1 MSGGFYIGTNIEQ
14 DPRFGDA
21 SKKLLEEMDF
31 GKILKRPV
39 DMTKVNIEAIKP
51 WISER
56 IKELLGL
63 EDEVLHEFIVNM
75 LEESS
80 TPDPKMMQV
89 NLTGFLES
97 NTQEFMQSLW
107 KILLEAQKGPGG
119 IPESL
124 IQKKIDE
131 LKHKR
136 EQEELIKANIAIA
149 NQRMRGTNT
158 ANTARK
164 TTRAGRKSRWDS
176 PSLDKDS
183 GSTDDSTQH
192 ASRGRARMASNRDVL
207 LDSFRTFTKCDQ
219 SAEEI
224 ALKRLA
230 LVAAGSR
237 AKIGRAEVEFALG
250 LVNQT
255 NKLFSKG
262 ASDIR
267 KHCDAQGPGGPER
280 EAIQRTVRVVIAAFK
295 FLHANRGIAGF
306 SALAL
311 EKTMSNF
318 LTACTNAH
326 VGLWAWEGLVFLR
339 KLLLEHAN
347 SHIVAPAG
355 TNGRPRQKGSSDT
368 ARGSHVEQQEKQL
381 SGTAATLVSTRPV
394 RKPASRLKKEMS
406 PSNHGGTSDS
416 SSLVGAEGIAIGMR
430 RLSMNKQA
438 SSEESKVSEIHFPL
452 KHCQSDLAFNTLVIT
467 LLCNM
472 LRALSLSPKSQLAQ
486 KHIRSLAQRQN
497 SVLDWC
503 LRVREMDRDSM
514 DPFLGVCFRAYYALG
529 SGSGG
534 QHLAIRLL
542 GILAYAN
549 TSKRDFR
556 ELLKYAARGAALAL
570 GSASST
576 ISNVDC
582 VLLHKQVAQYY
593 ASIFEHVSP
602 LLTSASVSPEL
613 VEFCHS
619 MAQSRQNSGDL
630 KGSIVAVQYIAM
642 CGQQEDERKDSC
654 ASLIAR
660 ILVWDILVRD
670 ALLRGLMDT
679 EIESVVGGFVEL
691 VEHAIDGD
699 LRHTLAVWNSLALC
713 ADIIRRV
720 ARNVYTELRQG
731 KTEDLQLQ
739 ASKATVLAL
748 GVATR
753 IYDVYIAR
761 GAASKAESAGGTSIA
776 VLLSH
781 SAESSLVLI
790 QLALQFLEHD
800 RDVQAEIEKHS
811 DRLLKVCE
819 DEKCN
824 SDYLRNHSTVFFNRG
839 ASLYQLKI
847 YSQAA
852 QAIERAIDSLS
863 QWFVLSM
870 AKKQPTGDVFG
881 QICKRYE
888 VAASAYQANGDFDRA
903 ATTYAR
909 AVSLIVSHF
918 PDQIRSVITTADQ
931 KKNGMLPPYSSLWS
945 NSAQVE
951 KLALFVDRYVRMC
964 AGRLQKDAEETH
976 AMLSLQTYMVDSL
989 PIDRQLRGWLYELEA
1004 FYLRPFVNSATIHIS
1019 NVRVAHLE
1027 NALHAYG
1034 DLCPLGYARC
1044 LVELAKINRDSRNV
1058 DMCLDRLHAAV
1069 EIAKGLSEDCVYS
1082 LMTIAECYAWQGIVE
1097 IEKRASG
1104 LPYAIST
1111 ALRLWTLIQRI
1122 CSVPTEKEGILVL
1135 DSGCMREAVDL
1146 MILTTD
1152 LLMSR
1157 RLYSQSALIL
1167 SVALDICATCEKADK
1182 TWVPVAMQCLIGL
1195 GLNSLILGD
1204 HRRAAKYF
1212 QQIDGRCEP
1221 GVLPNHIELTSKVAH
1236 SFFQLACGDLS
1247 ASAESMAQASALAR
1261 RSLTENTSGRLAI
1274 SKRRSVNPEMLVL
1287 FSKASFTYSV
1297 MALKRGD
1304 LADSV
1309 NFGLHSYRILYS
1321 LLKSLLLSHKRSLSK
1336 STRRFQDSNRI
1347 EPEDDPFSDSK
1358 SDKPNE
1364 DETLDDQEKS
1374 DAEFLAFSSN
1384 WELQRLLIDS
1394 LAHLSEI
1401 YSVRGSVKEAEYF
1414 LNKGLEITSQLN
1426 APFQES
1432 FMRLREADIL
1442 SRKGLWDEC
1451 ATSLS
1456 KLYKTATDDFP
1467 SGLITAVDALVTEGD
1482 AWRRCGMPSQAQAA
1496 YLRAKKIVTCISEDE
1511 LDRDT
1516 RAIPVRIDEDTP
1528 RIERIISRLGR
1539 FEISNDSS
1547 NDLANRAGREIPDLV
1562 AALQEDIGIR
1572 QKLLSVLDGLSKDA
1586 VSKGD
1591 LKYKVVGVSSDR
1603 AVDQRSEYLLMQ
1615 ANILFLELQSILE
1628 ADDSFNMVFKSA
1640 FVFPALQRSRAQK
1653 PRKGTLK
1660 ANIKTKLAMLDT
1672 LLTSALETVVS
1683 VGSAHCVHSLS
1694 HLLVLVKAVASAFGF
1709 DSAQEDSN
1717 MLHHTLSRIIDGA
1730 KNITVVREAV
1740 DALQRKDEPISA
1752 QINSWPSETIGGKK
1766 ENEISSSRTNAI
1778 DSRDTLSCSPVRFG
1792 IDSNKPSS
1800 MDQLPLSFG
1809 MLGDET
1815 SSVSPFADYDVLK
1828 RAADGKRATSDWM
1841 SNNSNAAE
1849 DDTSLE
1855 RLLPSSWVVCGIS
1868 IHHSSNMLL
1877 ITRYEREREP
1887 ITACLPMREINVD
1900 LENIALLETE
1910 DTATASVFD
1919 SVNKNIAAIIDASDK
1934 SMRVGKDC
1942 STEAEKRTWWEQRTA
1957 LDRQLGTILRNIQSE
1972 WLGGFHSLLNP
1983 ADIFG
1988 AAVDT
1993 DDSEKTV
2000 ALLREDIQTCIHGLL
2015 PKSFATK
2022 AKAIELTSQLCNL
2035 VLHVAMLDEDGK
2047 ETDRERGNG
2056 GGDSGGEWLDV
2067 CAMLWDVYSYQ
2078 GAAPQCTDD
2087 DLSKLATELKQVL
2100 DNHIRTHG
2108 LQSMPTRKAEAKQR
2122 HLILTLDK
2130 YAQQIPW
2137 ESLPCLRDCPV
2148 SRMPSVAFIK
2158 HRLVAMNKGFN
2169 SQHSK
2174 LSDTLSGKGLYDTGL
2189 FSDLD
2194 IRKPLFS
2201 DSLVQP
2207 DMHQSTD
2214 ISSTPSTSAL
2224 PFGKDG
2230 RDISDIDN
2238 SMDGDS
2244 PGVRVDGSRVFYVLN
2259 PEGDLHRTQEN
2270 FEGFVC
2276 GQQGWRGIVG
2286 RRPMNHE
2293 CEYGLSANDIFV
2305 YFGHGGAEAYIQ
2317 RTQVRGLRRCAVAL
2331 LLGCSSGRLKPAGE
2345 YDALGT
2351 AMDYMIGGCPA
2362 LVGNLWDVGDKDID
2376 RFAASMLRKWGL
2388 ARFSDGTIEVGYEPA
2403 CDANGK
2409 QKDGNGGISDDSNAL
2424 SLTEAVCNARKAC
2437 RMPFLTGA
2445 APVVYGLPV
2454 YLS

>member
-1 MSGGFYIGTNIEQ
+1 
-14 DPRFGDA
+14 
-21 SKKLLEEMDF
+21 
-31 GKILKRPV
+31 
-39 DMTKVNIEAIKP
+39 
-51 WISER
+51 
-56 IKELLGL
+56 
-63 EDEVLHEFIVNM
+63 
-75 LEESS
+75 
-80 TPDPKMMQV
+80 MQ
-89 NLTGFLES
+89 
-97 NTQEFMQSLW
+97 
-107 KILLEAQKGPGG
+107 
-119 IPESL
+119 
-124 IQKKIDE
+124 
-131 LKHKR
+131 
-136 EQEELIKANIAIA
+136 
-149 NQRMRGTNT
+149 
-158 ANTARK
+158 
-164 TTRAGRKSRWDS
+164 
-176 PSLDKDS
+176 
-183 GSTDDSTQH
+183 
-192 ASRGRARMASNRDVL
+192 DVL

-931 KKNGMLPPYSSLWS
+931 KKN
-945 NSAQVE
+945 
-951 KLALFVDRYVRMC
+951 
-964 AGRLQKDAEETH
+964 
-976 AMLSLQTYMVDSL
+976 
-989 PIDRQLRGWLYELEA
+989 
-1004 FYLRPFVNSATIHIS
+1004 
-1019 NVRVAHLE
+1019 
-1027 NALHAYG
+1027 
-1034 DLCPLGYARC
+1034 
-1044 LVELAKINRDSRNV
+1044 
-1058 DMCLDRLHAAV
+1058 
-1069 EIAKGLSEDCVYS
+1069 
-1082 LMTIAECYAWQGIVE
+1082 
-1097 IEKRASG
+1097 
-1104 LPYAIST
+1104 
-1111 ALRLWTLIQRI
+1111 
-1122 CSVPTEKEGILVL
+1122 
-1135 DSGCMREAVDL
+1135 
-1146 MILTTD
+1146 
-1152 LLMSR
+1152 
-1157 RLYSQSALIL
+1157 
-1167 SVALDICATCEKADK
+1167 
-1182 TWVPVAMQCLIGL
+1182 
-1195 GLNSLILGD
+1195 
-1204 HRRAAKYF
+1204 
-1212 QQIDGRCEP
+1212 
-1221 GVLPNHIELTSKVAH
+1221 
-1236 SFFQLACGDLS
+1236 
-1247 ASAESMAQASALAR
+1247 
-1261 RSLTENTSGRLAI
+1261 AI

-1993 DDSEKTV
+1993 DNSEKTV

>member
-1 MSGGFYIGTNIEQ
+1 
-14 DPRFGDA
+14 
-21 SKKLLEEMDF
+21 
-31 GKILKRPV
+31 
-39 DMTKVNIEAIKP
+39 
-51 WISER
+51 
-56 IKELLGL
+56 
-63 EDEVLHEFIVNM
+63 
-75 LEESS
+75 
-80 TPDPKMMQV
+80 MQ
-89 NLTGFLES
+89 NG
-97 NTQEFMQSLW
+97 
-107 KILLEAQKGPGG
+107 
-119 IPESL
+119 
-124 IQKKIDE
+124 
-131 LKHKR
+131 
-136 EQEELIKANIAIA
+136 
-149 NQRMRGTNT
+149 
-158 ANTARK
+158 
-164 TTRAGRKSRWDS
+164 
-176 PSLDKDS
+176 
-183 GSTDDSTQH
+183 
-192 ASRGRARMASNRDVL
+192 L

-219 SAEEI
+219 SAEEL
-224 ALKRLA
+224 ALKRLT

-237 AKIGRAEVEFALG
+237 AKVGRSEVEFALG

-255 NKLFSKG
+255 NKLFSKS

-267 KHCDAQGPGGPER
+267 KHCDAQGTGSPER
-280 EAIQRTVRVVIAAFK
+280 EAIQRI
-295 FLHANRGIAGF
+295 
-306 SALAL
+306 
-311 EKTMSNF
+311 
-318 LTACTNAH
+318 
-326 VGLWAWEGLVFLR
+326 GLVFLR

-347 SHIVAPAG
+347 SHIVVPVG
-355 TNGRPRQKGSSDT
+355 TNGRPRQKGSFGT
-368 ARGSHVEQQEKQL
+368 GRGSHEEQQEKQL
-381 SGTAATLVSTRPV
+381 NGTAPALISTRPV

-406 PSNHGGTSDS
+406 SSDDGSASGS

-430 RLSMNKQA
+430 RLSMNKEA
-438 SSEESKVSEIHFPL
+438 SSKESK
-452 KHCQSDLAFNTLVIT
+452 
-467 LLCNM
+467 
-472 LRALSLSPKSQLAQ
+472 
-486 KHIRSLAQRQN
+486 
-497 SVLDWC
+497 
-503 LRVREMDRDSM
+503 MDRDSM

-529 SGSGG
+529 SGSGS
-534 QHLAIRLL
+534 QHLTIRLL

-556 ELLKYAARGAALAL
+556 ELLKYATRGATLLL
-570 GSASST
+570 GSVSST
-576 ISNVDC
+576 MSNVDR

-593 ASIFEHVSP
+593 ASIFEHVAP
-602 LLTSASVSPEL
+602 LLKSANVSPEL

-642 CGQQEDERKDSC
+642 CGRQEDERKDGC

-660 ILVWDILVRD
+660 ILVWDVLVRD
-670 ALLRGLMDT
+670 ALLCGFMDT
-679 EIESVVGGFVEL
+679 EMESVVGGFVEL
-691 VEHAIDGD
+691 VEHAIDGG

-720 ARNVYTELRQG
+720 ARNVYAELRQG
-731 KTEDLQLQ
+731 KTDDLQSQ

-776 VLLSH
+776 ILLSH
-781 SAESSLVLI
+781 SAESSLILI

-800 RDVQAEIEKHS
+800 RDVQAEIDRHS
-811 DRLLKVCE
+811 GRLLKVCK
-819 DEKCN
+819 DERCN

-852 QAIERAIDSLS
+852 QAIEYAIDSLL
-863 QWFVLSM
+863 QWLVLSL
-870 AKKQPTGDVFG
+870 AKNQPVGDVFG

-888 VAASAYQANGDFDRA
+888 VAASAYQASGDFDRA

-918 PDQIRSVITTADQ
+918 PDQIRNVMTTADQ
-931 KKNGMLPPYSSLWS
+931 QKDGTLPPYSSLWS

-951 KLALFVDRYVRMC
+951 KLALFVDRYARMC
-964 AGRLQKDAEETH
+964 AGRLQKDAEESH
-976 AMLSLQTYMVDSL
+976 AMLSLQTYMVDS
-989 PIDRQLRGWLYELEA
+989 PPVDGQLRGWLYELEA

-1019 NVRVAHLE
+1019 NVRVALLG
-1027 NALHAYG
+1027 NALHSYG
-1034 DLCPLGYARC
+1034 DSCPLGYARC
-1044 LVELAKINRDSRNV
+1044 LVELAKINRDSRDV

-1069 EIAKGLSEDCVYS
+1069 EIAKGLPEDCVYS

-1097 IEKRASG
+1097 IEKQASG
-1104 LPYAIST
+1104 SPYAIST
-1111 ALRLWTLIQRI
+1111 VLRLWTLIQRI
-1122 CSVPTEKEGILVL
+1122 CSVPTEEEGIIAL
-1135 DSGCMREAVDL
+1135 DSGCMRETVDL

-1167 SVALDICATCEKADK
+1167 LVALDICAICEKADK
-1182 TWVPVAMQCLIGL
+1182 AWVSVAMQCLIAL

-1204 HRRAAKYF
+1204 HRKAAKYF

-1236 SFFQLACGDLS
+1236 SSFQLACGDLS

-1261 RSLTENTSGRLAI
+1261 RSLTEDTAGRFAI
-1274 SKRRSVNPEMLVL
+1274 SKRRSVSPEMLVL
-1287 FSKASFTYSV
+1287 FSKASFMYSV

-1321 LLKSLLLSHKRSLSK
+1321 LLKSLSLSRKRSLSK
-1336 STRRFQDSNRI
+1336 STRRFQESNRI

-1358 SDKPNE
+1358 SENPNE
-1364 DETLDDQEKS
+1364 DETLDDREKS

-1451 ATSLS
+1451 TSSLS
-1456 KLYKTATDDFP
+1456 RLYKTPTDNFP
-1467 SGLITAVDALVTEGD
+1467 SGWISTVNALVTEGD
-1482 AWRRCGMPSQAQAA
+1482 AWRRCGMASQAQAA
-1496 YLRAKKIVTCISEDE
+1496 YLRAKEIVACISDDE
-1511 LDRDT
+1511 FDRDA
-1516 RAIPVRIDEDTP
+1516 RAVPVRIDEDTP

-1539 FEISNDSS
+1539 FELLNGSS
-1547 NDLANRAGREIPDLV
+1547 SDLANSVGDEMPDLV
-1562 AALQEDIGIR
+1562 SALQEDIGIR
-1572 QKLLSVLDGLSKDA
+1572 QKLLSVIDGLSKDA
-1586 VSKGD
+1586 GFKGD
-1591 LKYKVVGVSSDR
+1591 LKSEVVGGSSDR
-1603 AVDQRSEYLLMQ
+1603 VVDQRSEHLLMQ
-1615 ANILFLELQSILE
+1615 ANMLFLELQSILE
-1628 ADDSFNMVFKSA
+1628 ADESFNMVFKSA

-1660 ANIKTKLAMLDT
+1660 AHIKTKLAMLDT
-1672 LLTSALETVVS
+1672 LLTSAVETAVS

-1709 DSAQEDSN
+1709 DGAQEDSN
-1717 MLHHTLSRIIDGA
+1717 MLHRTLSRIIDGA
-1730 KNITVVREAV
+1730 RNITVVREAV

-1752 QINSWPSETIGGKK
+1752 QINSWPSEAIGGEK
-1766 ENEISSSRTNAI
+1766 ENGLSSSGTNAV
-1778 DSRDTLSCSPVRFG
+1778 DSRDTLNCSPVRFG
-1792 IDSNKPSS
+1792 IDSHKPPSLE
-1800 MDQLPLSFG
+1800 QLPLSFG

-1815 SSVSPFADYDVLK
+1815 SSVSSFAEYDILK
-1828 RAADGKRATSDWM
+1828 RAADGKCAISDWM
-1841 SNNSNAAE
+1841 FNNSNATD
-1849 DDTSLE
+1849 DDTALE
-1855 RLLPSSWVVCGIS
+1855 KLIPSSWVVCGIS
-1868 IHHSSNMLL
+1868 IHRSSNMLL

-1900 LENIALLETE
+1900 LEDIALLETE
-1910 DTATASVFD
+1910 DTATANVFD

-1972 WLGGFHSLLNP
+1972 WLGGFHSLLDP

-1988 AAVDT
+1988 LAVDT
-1993 DDSEKTV
+1993 DDSENAV
-2000 ALLREDIQTCIHGLL
+2000 ALLRRDIQACVHGLL
-2015 PKSFATK
+2015 PKSYITK
-2022 AKAIELTSQLCNL
+2022 AKAIDLASQLCDL
-2035 VLHVAMLDEDGK
+2035 VLHVSMLDEDGK
-2047 ETDRERGNG
+2047 GIGKECSEGN
-2056 GGDSGGEWLDV
+2056 DSGGEWLDV

-2078 GAAPQCTDD
+2078 GAAPQCTDE
-2087 DLSKLATELKQVL
+2087 DLSKLATKLKQVL
-2100 DNHIRTHG
+2100 YNHIRTHG
-2108 LQSMPTRKAEAKQR
+2108 LQSKAARNSESKQR

-2130 YAQQIPW
+2130 HAQQIPW

-2158 HRLVAMNKGFN
+2158 HRLVAMNKGFG
-2169 SQHSK
+2169 SQHSR

-2194 IRKPLFS
+2194 IRKPLLS
-2201 DSLVQP
+2201 NSLVQS
-2207 DMHQSTD
+2207 DVHQSTD
-2214 ISSTPSTSAL
+2214 IPSMPLISAL
-2224 PFGKDG
+2224 PFGKDS
-2230 RDISDIDN
+2230 RDISGLVN
-2238 SMDGDS
+2238 NMDSDS
-2244 PGVRVDGSRVFYVLN
+2244 PGVRVDGSRVFYILN

-2270 FEGFVC
+2270 FESFVC

-2331 LLGCSSGRLKPAGE
+2331 LLGCSSGRLKLAGE

-2388 ARFSDGTIEVGYEPA
+2388 ARFSGGTIEIGYEPA
-2403 CDANGK
+2403 CEDSGK
-2409 QKDGNGGISDDSNAL
+2409 QKDGDGDISNGSNTL

-2454 YLS
+2454 YIL